1 MSAPH
6 RPALGR
12 RPAFSSDPQV
22 DRLMSI
28 VMALATELSVTRDR
42 LDTVERLAESK
53 GLFGRDEIE
62 GFPVDETVYA
72 DREARRADFLDR
84 VLWIMRE
91 ELDQVRAEPD
101 GGK

>member
-1 MSAPH
+1 MSAVH

-42 LDTVERLAESK
+42 LDTVERLAEAK
-53 GLFGRDEIE
+53 GLFGRDEID
-62 GFPVDETVYA
+62 GFVVDETVYA
-72 DREARRADFLDR
+72 EREARRADYLER
-84 VLWIMRE
+84 ILWIMRE
-91 ELDQVRAEPD
+91 ELDQVTARHD
-101 GGK
+101 